1 MDEKD
6 DDKVITFGGNYQ
18 APPEQ
23 DRKKA
28 IELLRKIADRLDTG
42 DPSSVQ
48 FGVSAVFKEECGDDV
63 QIRGALWG
71 NLQSLM
77 HIIGHMNQP
86 LIKGLMKAMGKAGP
100 FENAADAQAA
110 GALSAAAERFKR
122 DIFRAPSAED
132 AKCDLP
138 N

>member
-1 MDEKD
+1 MDEKGKD
-6 DDKVITFGGNYQ
+6 DRAITFDGNYE

-23 DRKKA
+23 DRKNA
-28 IELLRKIADRLDTG
+28 IELLRKIADRIESG
-42 DPSSVQ
+42 DPRTVQ
-48 FGVSAVFKEECGDDV
+48 FGVSAVFKEECGEDV

-77 HIIGHMNQP
+77 HVIGHMNQP
-86 LIKGLMKAMGKAGP
+86 LIKGLMKAVGKAGP

-122 DIFRAPSAED
+122 DLFRAPTAEE
-132 AKCDLP
+132 KCDLP